1 MTGIRKASFSNELDL
16 TKMKD
21 FCKRN
26 GCTINDYTSSLVAN
40 SLYEYFDN
48 HKSDR
53 GGPWVI
59 PDSVSMNMPF
69 SLRVPQKNEKKIKI
83 ENDMVPLPVQLPI
96 RKTLKEELKLIKKQ
110 FKELRSSLFPYGIL
124 YSFKL
129 S

>member
-1 MTGIRKASFSNELDL
+1 
-16 TKMKD
+16 
-21 FCKRN
+21 
-26 GCTINDYTSSLVAN
+26 
-40 SLYEYFDN
+40 
-48 HKSDR
+48 
-53 GGPWVI
+53 
-59 PDSVSMNMPF
+59 MNMPF

-96 RKTLKEELKLIKKQ
+96 RKTLKEELNLIKKQ